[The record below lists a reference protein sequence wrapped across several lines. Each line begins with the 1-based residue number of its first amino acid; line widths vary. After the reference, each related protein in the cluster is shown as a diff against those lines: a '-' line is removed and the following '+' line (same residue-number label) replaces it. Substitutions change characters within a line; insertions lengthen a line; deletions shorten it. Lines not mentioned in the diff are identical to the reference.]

1 MIINIGWIIVKI
13 LNWFESENIEELS
26 VEIVCTRDSTPSEIR
41 YDYNNYYQ

>member
-13 LNWFESENIEELS
+13 MNWFESDNTEDIQITYS
-26 VEIVCTRDSTPSEIR
+26 RDSTPSEIR